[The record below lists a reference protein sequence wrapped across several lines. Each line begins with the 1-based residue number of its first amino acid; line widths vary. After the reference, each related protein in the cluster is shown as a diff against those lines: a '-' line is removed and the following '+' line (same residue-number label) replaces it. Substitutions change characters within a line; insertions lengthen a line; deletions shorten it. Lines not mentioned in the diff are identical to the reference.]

1 MIKHNA
7 RDPSILGAIH
17 WINDVSNA
25 TKDDRAIEGLRG
37 DALRYHAGIL
47 VDKYYERHP
56 GTTCDFGGIG
66 MMIEGTNTT
75 YVDDD
80 TIGGGYSSAWNDDE
94 YYTTVIVRTGM
105 PIWAIVALCVVG
117 TIVGCILG
125 FMVAMRTSKKFNKK
139 VRESKFFSSSNLLQH
154 NIVRKS
160 LSLGA
165 LDISDWDDDKG
176 GNSRNEGSSL
186 LGKY

>member
-1 MIKHNA
+1 
-7 RDPSILGAIH
+7 
-17 WINDVSNA
+17 
-25 TKDDRAIEGLRG
+25 
-37 DALRYHAGIL
+37 
-47 VDKYYERHP
+47 
-56 GTTCDFGGIG
+56 
-66 MMIEGTNTT
+66 MIEGTNTT

-80 TIGGGYSSAWNDDE
+80 TISGGHSSAWNDDE
-94 YYTTVIVRTGM
+94 YYTTVIVHTGM
-105 PIWAIVALCVVG
+105 PSWAIVALCVVG

-176 GNSRNEGSSL
+176 GNSRNEKSNL